1 MLVRCQAVAG
11 WYCSSGREDNMA
23 VLELDSTRGGDGGP
37 RLAMGPV
44 TMGVEERTIEEG
56 GAAHGG

>member
-1 MLVRCQAVAG
+1 MAG

-56 GAAHGG
+56 GAAHRG